1 MYFYCYAYV
10 LLLLCM
16 ICSLYFFIVLY
27 SVSLCCF
34 VCKCTLPLGVNPIKD
49 SKYIYLYITLCIGIN
64 DAETKTY
71 GFIGDVSRYTCM

>member
-1 MYFYCYAYV
+1 MYDLLFVFFYCV
-10 LLLLCM
+10 VFC
-16 ICSLYFFIVLY
+16 FIVLFC
-27 SVSLCCF
+27 VLF